1 MGLLADFQIQRRAL
15 KGMIDPYIPH
25 MQGEGIISYG
35 QSSFGYDVRAGYDW
49 KIFTDVLGAIV
60 DPKHQD
66 ERAFHTINCLEVA
79 DENRGKPVAPVI
91 IPPNSYALTHTLE
104 YIKVPRNV
112 TCVCIGKSTYAR
124 CGIHVNVT
132 PLEAGWEGQVTVE
145 ISNGTRLPVKVYP
158 GEGIMQVLF
167 FEGEE
172 PDVSY
177 ADRKGKYQGQKGI
190 TLAQV
195 LEKKK
200 TVDVG
205 AKSILE
211 HEDARIRAELNMRA
225 AEDRAVFDAIDRAM
239 EHNTKPSSGTVPEYG
254 VTFDQFNLL
263 TRLAKDADIH
273 RWLVDAWNG
282 KLGVVDPVLQKH
294 LKKEGLWPPRKSPAK
309 PAVRTRRSR

>member
-1 MGLLADFQIQRRAL
+1 MSLKNDNWIIRQCKKHGL
-15 KGMIDPYIPH
+15 IDPFVEVQ
-25 MQGEGIISYG
+25 QGGGIISFG
-35 QSSFGYDVRAGYDW
+35 PSSFGYDVRAGYTW

-66 ERAFHTINCLEVA
+66 ERAFHSINCLEVA
-79 DENRGKPVAPVI
+79 DEDRGKPVAPII

-195 LEKKK
+195 LEKPTHIDEMKK
-200 TVDVG
+200 AQKFGGFTQAEIDEEREKCRKEIASMPAHKLVG
-205 AKSILE
+205 GDPPKPPKKS
-211 HEDARIRAELNMRA
+211 
-225 AEDRAVFDAIDRAM
+225 
-239 EHNTKPSSGTVPEYG
+239 
-254 VTFDQFNLL
+254 
-263 TRLAKDADIH
+263 
-273 RWLVDAWNG
+273 
-282 KLGVVDPVLQKH
+282 
-294 LKKEGLWPPRKSPAK
+294 
-309 PAVRTRRSR
+309 AVRTGWS